1 MNDNG
6 KWEDKGI
13 RQALKSEKPVRLA
26 SNFTYRMLQR
36 LEQER
41 LRKEKQRER
50 QLFVLMV
57 CTTLL
62 MATGCL
68 GGLYWW
74 YSEPILAFIHR
85 LAGQLTFSREWGFY
99 LPMLGTLPILAGFNW
114 WLRKRFRHL
123 LE

>member
-13 RQALKSEKPVRLA
+13 RQALKSEKPVRLT

-41 LRKEKQRER
+41 LRKGKTAGTT
-50 QLFVLMV
+50 VV
-57 CTTLL
+57 CTHGLHYPAHGNRMPGRTVLVVQRT
-62 MATGCL
+62 ATGL
-68 GGLYWW
+68 HSQTGRTTDIFQRVG
-74 YSEPILAFIHR
+74 ILP
-85 LAGQLTFSREWGFY
+85 S
-99 LPMLGTLPILAGFNW
+99 MLGTLPILAGFNW